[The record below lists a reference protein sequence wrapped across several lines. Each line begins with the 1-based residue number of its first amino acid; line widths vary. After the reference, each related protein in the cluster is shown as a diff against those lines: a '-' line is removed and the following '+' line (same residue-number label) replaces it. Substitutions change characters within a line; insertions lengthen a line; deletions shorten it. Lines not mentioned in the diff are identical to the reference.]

1 MTTLEKDTVIVIDP
15 DEEKAEET
23 KKRLEKS
30 MEKIA
35 IINTKCLALR
45 RQEINELMHD
55 TDYQK
60 IFYGCNM
67 SFFNKMVEDFNLNFK
82 DGEVAYIGWRPDISK
97 IVINY
102 WNYFWK
108 KKGSGVFQSTI
119 SREEESFGQEL

>member
-23 KKRLEKS
+23 KKTREVNG
-30 MEKIA
+30 KIA

-82 DGEVAYIGWRPDISK
+82 NGEVAYIGWRPDISK

-108 KKGSGVFQSTI
+108 KKGSGVFQSTV
-119 SREEESFGQEL
+119 SRKEESFGQEL